1 MTTYRLE
8 SRASAFIVL
17 IIIIPFFLFFVFV
30 AAVLVTSRSSATPI
44 GIVFVIVLPWVAWAL
59 IRRVVAI
66 RVRND
71 GVVEFRRIIGTTTI
85 SSREIRSLHGEWV
98 DDTYNHTKVW
108 QISIRHAE
116 GTLTLPEFEGVM
128 TFVDQVRDYHPSVEI
143 SGIWPLGLAPGIR
156 PNPGDPERARRR

>member
-30 AAVLVTSRSSATPI
+30 AAVLVMSWSSATPI

-85 SSREIRSLHGEWV
+85 SARDIRGLHGEWV

-108 QISIRHAE
+108 QFSIRYAE
-116 GTLTLPEFEGVM
+116 GSFSLPEFEGM
-128 TFVDQVRDYHPSVEI
+128 MPFVEQVHEYHPSVAI

-156 PNPGDPERARRR
+156 HHPGDPE